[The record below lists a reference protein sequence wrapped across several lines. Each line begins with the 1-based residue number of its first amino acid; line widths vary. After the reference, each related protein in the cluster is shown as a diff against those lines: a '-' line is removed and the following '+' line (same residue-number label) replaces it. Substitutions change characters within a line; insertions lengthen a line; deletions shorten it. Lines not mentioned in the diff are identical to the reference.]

1 VACLAPVGSAAAAEQ
16 VLLPGSRAPT
26 ASPPLTGQAVVLETR
41 FRRPI
46 PSSERVL
53 VGIDR
58 DGTPVSVDV
67 VQRLVVVRTGDYTFA
82 VVGPVEDVVRAPG
95 SESDPGLRRD
105 AVLWAG
111 FSPGRRVLAA
121 RVTLDVGRARAFLP
135 LRIAV
140 TRSGGRIVLRL
151 QNVTG
156 IRVPAFEADADAGSV
171 APALD
176 ATRAAASADGP
187 LLDAFANVRA
197 VRTTLVTTAAPL
209 RVTGRFGTKQFSTLL
224 GDGRPLQY
232 EVSLPA
238 GARVPR
244 VQLSVEPVPPVRGLT
259 PPNGRTWASV
269 KGLPGRALLARA
281 VATRLEFARAR
292 QYDQFLAVPD
302 QAATARAVYEYRTV
316 ARTTATAPPAASP
329 SEEGTSAAVKLAV
342 ALAAVALL
350 AGGLVWWA
358 NS

>member
-1 VACLAPVGSAAAAEQ
+1 
-16 VLLPGSRAPT
+16 
-26 ASPPLTGQAVVLETR
+26 VLETR

-121 RVTLDVGRARAFLP
+121 GVTLDVGRARAFLP
-135 LRIAV
+135 LRVAV
-140 TRSGGRIVLRL
+140 TRSGGRATLRL
-151 QNVTG
+151 RNVTR
-156 IRVPAFEADADAGSV
+156 IRVPAFEADADAASV

-176 ATRAAASADGP
+176 ATRAAARGDGP
-187 LLDAFANVRA
+187 LLDAFTNVRG

-209 RVTGRFGTKQFSTLL
+209 RVTGRFGPKQISTLL
-224 GDGRPLQY
+224 GDGRPLQF
-232 EVSLPA
+232 EVSLPSGA
-238 GARVPR
+238 GVPR
-244 VQLSVEPVPPVRGLT
+244 VQLRVEPVPPVRGLT
-259 PPNGRTWASV
+259 PPNGRTWALV

-302 QAATARAVYEYRTV
+302 QAATARAVYDYRTV
-316 ARTTATAPPAASP
+316 ARTTASPREASP
-329 SEEGTSAAVKLAV
+329 SDEGTNAAVKVAV
-342 ALAAVALL
+342 ALVAVALL
-350 AGGLVWWA
+350 AGALVWWA
-358 NS
+358 HS

>member
-1 VACLAPVGSAAAAEQ
+1 
-16 VLLPGSRAPT
+16 
-26 ASPPLTGQAVVLETR
+26 VVLETR

-82 VVGPVEDVVRAPG
+82 VVGPVEDVARAAG

-121 RVTLDVGRARAFLP
+121 RVTLDPDRARTFLP
-135 LRIAV
+135 LRVTV
-140 TRSGGRIVLRL
+140 TRSDGRATLRL
-151 QNVTG
+151 RNATA
-156 IRVPAFEADADAGSV
+156 IRVPAFEADADAASV

-176 ATRAAASADGP
+176 ETRAAARGDGP
-187 LLDAFANVRA
+187 LLDAFVEVRG
-197 VRTTLVTTAAPL
+197 VGTTLVTTAAPL
-209 RVTGRFGTKQFSTLL
+209 RVTGRFGLKQISTLL
-224 GDGRPLQY
+224 GDGRPLQF

-238 GARVPR
+238 GVRVPR
-244 VQLSVEPVPPVRGLT
+244 VQLRVEPVPPVRGLT
-259 PPNGRTWASV
+259 PPNGKTWASV

-302 QAATARAVYEYRTV
+302 QAATARAVYDYRTV
-316 ARTTATAPPAASP
+316 ARTTATPPAAAQP
-329 SEEGTSAAVKLAV
+329 SDEGTTTAVKVAV
-342 ALAAVALL
+342 ALVAVALL
-350 AGGLVWWA
+350 AGGLVWW
-358 NS
+358 SHS

>member
-1 VACLAPVGSAAAAEQ
+1 
-16 VLLPGSRAPT
+16 
-26 ASPPLTGQAVVLETR
+26 VLETR

-58 DGTPVSVDV
+58 DGTPVSVGV

-121 RVTLDVGRARAFLP
+121 HVTLDPDRARAFLP
-135 LRIAV
+135 LRVSV
-140 TRSGGRIVLRL
+140 TPSDGRVTLRL
-151 QNVTG
+151 RNVTA
-156 IRVPAFEADADAGSV
+156 IRIPAFEADAEAVSV

-176 ATRAAASADGP
+176 DTLAAARGDGP
-187 LLDAFANVRA
+187 LLDAFANVRD

-209 RVTGRFGTKQFSTLL
+209 RVTGRFGPKQFSSLL
-224 GDGRPLQY
+224 GDGRPLQF

-238 GARVPR
+238 GVRVPR

-259 PPNGRTWASV
+259 PPNGRTWTSV

-316 ARTTATAPPAASP
+316 ARTTATPPAASQ
-329 SEEGTSAAVKLAV
+329 SSDEGTSAGVKVAV
-342 ALAAVALL
+342 ALVAVALL

-358 NS
+358 HS

>member
-1 VACLAPVGSAAAAEQ
+1 
-16 VLLPGSRAPT
+16 LLPGSRAPT

-41 FRRPI
+41 FLRPI

-58 DGTPVSVDV
+58 DGTPVSIDV
-67 VQRLVVVRTGDYTFA
+67 VQHLVVVRTGDYTFA
-82 VVGPVEDVVRAPG
+82 VVGPIEDVVRAPG

-121 RVTLDVGRARAFLP
+121 RVTLDVDRARAFLP
-135 LRIAV
+135 LRVTV
-140 TRSGGRIVLRL
+140 TRAGGRDVLRL
-151 QNVTG
+151 QNVTA
-156 IRVPAFEADADAGSV
+156 IRVPAFEADADAAGV
-171 APALD
+171 ARALD
-176 ATRAAASADGP
+176 ETRATARGDGP
-187 LLDAFANVRA
+187 IRDAFVDVRG
-197 VRTTLVTTAAPL
+197 VRTTLVTSAAPL
-209 RVTGRFGTKQFSTLL
+209 RVTGRFGSKPISTLL
-224 GDGRPLQY
+224 GDGTPLQV

-244 VQLSVEPVPPVRGLT
+244 VQLRVEPVPPVRGLT
-259 PPNGRTWASV
+259 PPNGRTWTSA
-269 KGLPGRALLARA
+269 KGLPGRALLDRA

-302 QAATARAVYEYRTV
+302 QAATARAVYEYRTA
-316 ARTTATAPPAASP
+316 ARTTATPPAASP
-329 SEEGTSAAVKLAV
+329 SDEGTSTAVKVAV
-342 ALAAVALL
+342 ALVAVALL

-358 NS
+358 HS